1 MISPILNN
9 GIITQT
15 QNVNYINNNAEHRTE
30 INYQHIQT
38 NVQNS
43 SEVAHRTVVAS
54 NESAESNT
62 QHDARDEGRNKYFD
76 NRNKDK
82 KKESK
87 PDGIVK
93 KKDSGGFDFRV

>member
-9 GIITQT
+9 AIIAQT
-15 QNVNYINNNAEHRTE
+15 QNVNHISNNAEHRTE
-30 INYQHIQT
+30 INYQQMQT
-38 NVQNS
+38 NVQDS
-43 SEVAHRTVVAS
+43 SETAHRTVTAS
-54 NESAESNT
+54 NESSESNT

-82 KKESK
+82 KKESR